1 MHREWDAAMTSKTEE
16 YQAKAREC
24 EQQAKE
30 STRGLQKQVYAE
42 FARQWREMAE
52 QVEAPRPQGISRQ
65 LALSRLDETVLRL
78 INNGVTRPAI

>member
-1 MHREWDAAMTSKTEE
+1 MTSKTEE

-30 STRGLQKQVYAE
+30 AAQGLQKQLYAE

-52 QVEAPRPQGISRQ
+52 QAETPRP
-65 LALSRLDETVLRL
+65 
-78 INNGVTRPAI
+78 

>member
-1 MHREWDAAMTSKTEE
+1 MTSKTEE

-30 STRGLQKQVYAE
+30 ATRGLQKQVYAE

-52 QVEAPRPQGISRQ
+52 QVEASRP
-65 LALSRLDETVLRL
+65 
-78 INNGVTRPAI
+78 